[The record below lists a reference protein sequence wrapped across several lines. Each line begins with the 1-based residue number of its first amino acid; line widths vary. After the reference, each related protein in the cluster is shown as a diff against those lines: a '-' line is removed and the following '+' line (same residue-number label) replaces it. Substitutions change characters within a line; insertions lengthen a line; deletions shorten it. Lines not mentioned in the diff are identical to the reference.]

1 VLSENAR
8 SVEPV
13 PQIPTPKTTLPAGL
27 SDGDPVPS
35 VVVRLP
41 SLAVFEDPLSILEA
55 LPDGVLVSDA
65 ASVIT
70 YANVRM
76 EQLTGYEQAEL
87 LGLSVDLLVPERLR
101 RTHERDRVRFSAHP
115 NHRPMGG
122 GLDTRLLRKD
132 GTDIPV
138 QIQLTVTRIDG
149 KPGVMAL
156 VRDLGEA
163 TGAERLVRQHEDVLM
178 LVADREVIAMEANAG
193 VMHTLFGIGLHLQ
206 AAAANTTDPRA
217 SRAMEMAIADI
228 DLAIAEVR
236 EHIFRHIDMPI

>member
-1 VLSENAR
+1 
-8 SVEPV
+8 
-13 PQIPTPKTTLPAGL
+13 
-27 SDGDPVPS
+27 
-35 VVVRLP
+35 
-41 SLAVFEDPLSILEA
+41 
-55 LPDGVLVSDA
+55 
-65 ASVIT
+65 
-70 YANVRM
+70 
-76 EQLTGYEQAEL
+76 
-87 LGLSVDLLVPERLR
+87 
-101 RTHERDRVRFSAHP
+101 
-115 NHRPMGG
+115 MGG